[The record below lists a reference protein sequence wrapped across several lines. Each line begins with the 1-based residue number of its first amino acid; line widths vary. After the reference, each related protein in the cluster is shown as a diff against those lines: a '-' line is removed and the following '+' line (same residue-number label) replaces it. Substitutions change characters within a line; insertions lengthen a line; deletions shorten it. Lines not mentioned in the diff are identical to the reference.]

1 MTTDQLQQ
9 IVDFV
14 HEAEEMLVEHNGN
27 AVDPPATRG
36 KMMSRYYSKTRGFVV
51 PRAVRPFITH
61 AAAKNYKT
69 AL

>member
-1 MTTDQLQQ
+1 
-9 IVDFV
+9 
-14 HEAEEMLVEHNGN
+14 
-27 AVDPPATRG
+27 
-36 KMMSRYYSKTRGFVV
+36 MMSRYYSKTRGFVV